1 MGKKLRGAKLRAY
14 QKAREAADELQESQA
29 DAAAIGAVARRDD
42 AELFVVDKSGDAA
55 SRVYKNAVATGSI
68 SRKDKKPKGGLS
80 DHDLERVE
88 RLQQRHGRDAQALR
102 KLAERG
108 RKQAQLGRNK
118 RHRSVSSGGK
128 SSQVSYDLWGDGG
141 GGEDEEG
148 GRGGTDGAKRA
159 KTTEAAAGIAG
170 KAPAGIRPDAHVRHG
185 SGPRFRGAPAAP
197 DAGAAAPVRVD
208 VASAG
213 QSYLPDPVLHRA
225 ALRRAAEVEARRA
238 EAARRRRAP
247 LSAGLSEETR
257 RLIVG
262 DSSDEEEGED
272 EDKDDPPG
280 EDAGEEEAKANGASP
295 PPPQGRSAPSSLPP
309 LPLKS
314 AGGKLTAAMRNKQKR
329 ARQERAEL
337 ERLKR
342 SKWLLGQVGQ
352 AGTYRKQIRKRE
364 RELEERRERLRLL
377 KESARRAPGRGVELA
392 LSLQDPLAAPSV
404 PVALPS
410 ELSSAGSPGPGGA
423 ALRTLRPKGSL
434 VADRYGSLADRGMAP
449 RRNPAAGA
457 ARSRRVKVR
466 GSVRGPGFEI
476 RG

>member
-42 AELFVVDKSGDAA
+42 AELFVVDKSGDASSKA
-55 SRVYKNAVATGSI
+55 YRNAVATGSI
-68 SRKDKKPKGGLS
+68 SLKSNRPKGGLS
-80 DHDLERVE
+80 DHDLEQVE
-88 RLQQRHGRDAQALR
+88 RLQRRHGRDAQALR
-102 KLAERG
+102 KLAEEG
-108 RKQAQLGRNK
+108 RRQVQLGRNK
-118 RHRSVSSGGK
+118 RHRSASAGGK
-128 SSQVSYDLWGDGG
+128 SSQASYDLWDDGG
-141 GGEDEEG
+141 GEEDEEG
-148 GRGGTDGAKRA
+148 AGGAKKKA
-159 KTTEAAAGIAG
+159 KTTAGTTG
-170 KAPAGIRPDAHVRHG
+170 KAPAGIRPDAHVRPRP
-185 SGPRFRGAPAAP
+185 GPRTRGAPAAP
-197 DAGAAAPVRVD
+197 DAGAAAPSPVRVD

-225 ALRRAAEVEARRA
+225 ALRRAAEVEARRL

-262 DSSDEEEGED
+262 DSSDEEEED
-272 EDKDDPPG
+272 EDKDDLPG

-295 PPPQGRSAPSSLPP
+295 PPPRERSAPPSSLPP

-314 AGGKLTAAMRNKQKR
+314 AGGKLTAAQRNKQKR
-329 ARQERAEL
+329 ARQEKAEL
-337 ERLKR
+337 ERLKQ
-342 SKWLLGQVGQ
+342 SKRLLGQVGQ

-377 KESARRAPGRGVELA
+377 KESARRAPGRDVELA
-392 LSLQDPLAAPSV
+392 LSLQDPLSAPSV
-404 PVALPS
+404 PVALPG
-410 ELSSAGSPGPGGA
+410 ELSGASASSGA

-457 ARSRRVKVR
+457 ARTRRLKVR